1 MRTRVYIDGFNL
13 YYGCLKGT
21 PHKWLNPLALAVA
34 LLPKNQIDLVRY
46 FTAQVSARPN
56 DPDQATRQQTYLR
69 ALATVPDITVHLGH
83 FLTHEV
89 TMPDAAA
96 WARGQHRPVRV
107 IKTEE
112 KGSDVNLATHLL
124 MDVFDNAFD
133 MAVIV
138 SNDSDLKEPI
148 RLVRQRFGKGIGIL
162 NPQAKV
168 SRALQPLA
176 HFIKPI
182 RAGALQNAQFP
193 AKMADAVGVFQ
204 KPGIW

>member
-13 YYGCLKGT
+13 YYGCLKGA
-21 PHKWLNPLALAVA
+21 PYKWLNPLALCIA
-34 LLPKNQIDLVRY
+34 LLPKNQSDLVRY
-46 FTAQVSARPN
+46 FTAKVSARPN
-56 DPDQATRQQTYLR
+56 DPDQPMRQQTYLR
-69 ALATVPDITVHLGH
+69 ALATMPQITIHLGH

-96 WARGQHRPVRV
+96 WARGQHRPVHV

-124 MDVFDNAFD
+124 MDAFG

-148 RLVRQRFGKGIGIL
+148 KLVRERFGKGIGIL

-176 HFIKPI
+176 HFIKPV
-182 RAGALQNAQFP
+182 RPGALRNAQFP
-193 AKMADAVGVFQ
+193 DQLADAVGVFQ
-204 KPGIW
+204 KPARWR